1 MYVSHPGSYQR
12 HLLLHWAGAGQQ
24 HPRFSLSLESSSH
37 AAGERQRGSVKG
49 LMVKNTGEGKEGEI
63 EQSLGSSLI
72 LGSPG
77 QARFDL
83 VKERLQYYHSTHSLL
98 TLFGVMPKNIGTFF
112 FSCPVSD
119 LVCSYL
125 AVFVVSSQFYI
136 RSSCNILSNQLL
148 HFLFLFFSYHKVI
161 WVCMRQT
168 SKAQGFI
175 IPGYFL

>member
-1 MYVSHPGSYQR
+1 MYVNHPGSYQG

-77 QARFDL
+77 
-83 VKERLQYYHSTHSLL
+83 
-98 TLFGVMPKNIGTFF
+98 
-112 FSCPVSD
+112 
-119 LVCSYL
+119 
-125 AVFVVSSQFYI
+125 
-136 RSSCNILSNQLL
+136 
-148 HFLFLFFSYHKVI
+148 
-161 WVCMRQT
+161 
-168 SKAQGFI
+168 
-175 IPGYFL
+175 